1 MRIAARLVL
10 TLGLTSAVVMAAYAL
25 ITQRQREALLGD
37 ALIRETEA
45 LAHTLQIVTNNAL
58 RDRRFRDLNQVL
70 QSVVENP
77 ETFMAVV
84 SDRQGNQLAG
94 AMESDLACVP
104 RGLPPLAGP
113 ARLHRGWAECDGRI
127 RWVVLPVRAP
137 AAMLLLARRAMV
149 MEREVAASR
158 QRHLLLTLTL
168 TAAAA
173 LAILIVLQR
182 ILSKPLA
189 EIMRGVHS
197 LGNIDR
203 RSPVRVHGS
212 AGELADLASAF
223 NSMTAQ
229 LEEQQRSMLLE
240 TEERVALERRLREA
254 EKFAVIGRLS
264 GGLAHELGS
273 PLSVIGMRAEAIAAA
288 PAATPPLRRQA
299 EEIADEVDR
308 IAGLVRGLLHVA
320 RRHGVDPE
328 LIDLTGVVRRA
339 VADVQGPSK
348 AAGVELKVASPDSPL
363 LIRGEATL
371 LRHALLNLLLNAVHA
386 LSDHTGDRRLSLRV
400 EQDRERVRVIVED
413 TGPGISADLLEYVF
427 DPFFTTK
434 DVGQGTGLGLS
445 ISRGI
450 VEEHGGT
457 LRLEPGENGGV
468 RATVVLPV
476 NGPSRNEA
484 AA

>member
-10 TLGLTSAVVMAAYAL
+10 TLGLTTAVVMAAYAL

-77 ETFMAVV
+77 ETFMVV
-84 SDRQGNQLAG
+84 VADPQGNGLAG
-94 AMESDLACVP
+94 AVESDLACVP
-104 RGLPPLAGP
+104 RGLPPLARP
-113 ARLHRGWAECDGRI
+113 ARPLHGWAECGGRI
-127 RWVVLPVRAP
+127 HWVVLPVRAP
-137 AAMLLLARRAMV
+137 AATLLLARRAMV
-149 MEREVAASR
+149 MEREVATSR

-173 LAILIVLQR
+173 LAILLVLQR
-182 ILSKPLA
+182 TLSRPLV

-197 LGNIDR
+197 LGDLGR

-212 AGELADLASAF
+212 AGELASLASAF

-229 LEEQQRSMLLE
+229 LEEQQRKML
-240 TEERVALERRLREA
+240 TEAEKRVALERRLREA

-288 PAATPPLRRQA
+288 PAASPLLRRHA

-328 LIDLTGVVRRA
+328 LIDLTGVVRRG
-339 VADVQGPSK
+339 VANVQGSAK
-348 AAGVELKVASPDSPL
+348 AAGVRLEVDMPDSPL

-371 LRHALLNLLLNAVHA
+371 LRHTLLNLLLNAVHA

>member
-1 MRIAARLVL
+1 
-10 TLGLTSAVVMAAYAL
+10 
-25 ITQRQREALLGD
+25 
-37 ALIRETEA
+37 
-45 LAHTLQIVTNNAL
+45 
-58 RDRRFRDLNQVL
+58 
-70 QSVVENP
+70 
-77 ETFMAVV
+77 
-84 SDRQGNQLAG
+84 
-94 AMESDLACVP
+94 
-104 RGLPPLAGP
+104 
-113 ARLHRGWAECDGRI
+113 
-127 RWVVLPVRAP
+127 VVLPLRAP
-137 AAMLLLARRAMV
+137 ASTLLLARRATV
-149 MEREVAASR
+149 MDREVAASR

-173 LAILIVLQR
+173 LVILLVLQR
-182 ILSKPLA
+182 TLSRPLA

-197 LGNIDR
+197 LGDLGR

-212 AGELADLASAF
+212 AGELASLASAF

-229 LEEQQRSMLLE
+229 LEEQQRKMLME
-240 TEERVALERRLREA
+240 AEERVALERRLREA

-288 PAATPPLRRQA
+288 PAASPLLRRQA
-299 EEIADEVDR
+299 EKITDEVDR
-308 IAGLVRGLLHVA
+308 IAGLVRGLLHIA

-348 AAGVELKVASPDSPL
+348 AAGVRLEVDMPDSPL

-371 LRHALLNLLLNAVHA
+371 LRHTLLNLLLNAVHA

-413 TGPGISADLLEYVF
+413 TGPGIPADLLEYVF